1 MLADKLRKS
10 VLQSA
15 IQGKL
20 TEQLATDD
28 KVEDLLQAIKEEKEL
43 LIKEKKIKK
52 QKPLP
57 EITEDEI
64 PFAIP
69 ENWKWVRLGE
79 ITSIKGGKRI
89 PVGKKLTTVNTGYKY
104 IRVADMKNGTVI
116 DTDIH
121 YIDEEIYKKIS
132 SYTISKNDVYITCAG
147 TIGRI
152 GIVPDFFDGA
162 NLTENADKIILYF
175 INKLWLCYAL
185 NSEAIQNQIRNVTT
199 KVGQPKLAIKR
210 IENMIIPLPP
220 LAEQKRIVEKLDNVL
235 ANIDELKASE
245 EKLSILQKNFPDKLK
260 KSILQSAIQGK
271 LTEQLATDDKVEDL
285 LQAIKEE
292 KEFLIKEKKIKKQ
305 KPLPEITED
314 EIPFAIPENWK
325 WVRLD
330 DICVYLQRGKSPIYS
345 DIKKYPVVSQKCN
358 QWSGFTLEPAKYL
371 APEVLEKY
379 ADERYLKKHD
389 ILINSTGLGT
399 VGRVCLFKTDSKYPI
414 VVADSHVTVVRS
426 TRLISE
432 IYIKYFLSSPH
443 IQDNIEDMCSGS
455 TKQKELALN
464 TIKNLLVA
472 LPPLAEQK
480 RIVEKLDKLLA
491 DIEELKI

>member
-28 KVEDLLQAIKEEKEL
+28 KVEDLLQAIEEEKEL

-79 ITSIKGGKRI
+79 IGITQTGNTPSRLHSEYIGNDIPFITPKDISDKGIIYNNQGLSELGKTVARICNKDTILQVCIGGSIGKTNI
-89 PVGKKLTTVNTGYKY
+89 VN
-104 IRVADMKNGTVI
+104 REVAFNQQI
-116 DTDIH
+116 NS
-121 YIDEEIYKKIS
+121 IYPIFCIS
-132 SYTISKNDVYITCAG
+132 RYVFMVMQSA
-147 TIGRI
+147 
-152 GIVPDFFDGA
+152 
-162 NLTENADKIILYF
+162 YF
-175 INKLWLCYAL
+175 IIKMRNKAGGTATPIINRGIWDTIL
-185 NSEAIQNQIRNVTT
+185 
-199 KVGQPKLAIKR
+199 
-210 IENMIIPLPP
+210 IPLPS

-235 ANIDELKASE
+235 ANIDELKVNE

-271 LTEQLATDDKVEDL
+271 LTEQLATDDNVEDL

-292 KEFLIKEKKIKKQ
+292 KERLIKEKKIKKQ
-305 KPLPEITED
+305 KPLPEITEE
-314 EIPFAIPENWK
+314 EIPFTIPENWK
-325 WVRLD
+325 WIRLGEIVSILGD
-330 DICVYLQRGKSPIYS
+330 GLHGTPIYDESGEYYFINGNNLLEEKIIIKSTTKKVSQIEYEKYKKNLNKDTMLVSINGTIGNVAFYDNEKVMLGKSVCYFNLLKNVN
-345 DIKKYPVVSQKCN
+345 KKY
-358 QWSGFTLEPAKYL
+358 LKYIFYS
-371 APEVLEKY
+371 VY
-379 ADERYLKKHD
+379 
-389 ILINSTGLGT
+389 
-399 VGRVCLFKTDSKYPI
+399 F
-414 VVADSHVTVVRS
+414 
-426 TRLISE
+426 
-432 IYIKYFLSSPH
+432 IKYV
-443 IQDNIEDMCSGS
+443 NKMATGS
-455 TKQKELALN
+455 
-464 TIKNLLVA
+464 TIKNLSLKA
-472 LPPLAEQK
+472 MNLFIIPLPPLAEQK

>member
-28 KVEDLLQAIKEEKEL
+28 KVEDLLQAIEEEKEL

-79 ITSIKGGKRI
+79 VIELISGRDLVKDKYNNNCEGIPYITGASNFNNNNLIIDRWTNEATSIAI
-89 PVGKKLTTVNTGYKY
+89 
-104 IRVADMKNGTVI
+104 
-116 DTDIH
+116 
-121 YIDEEIYKKIS
+121 
-132 SYTISKNDVYITCAG
+132 KNDILLTCKG
-147 TIGRI
+147 TIGEIAVLKENKVHIARQI
-152 GIVPDFFDGA
+152 MSIRLLQGNIEYIKWYIISQIDKLKSMGKSIIPGISR
-162 NLTENADKIILYF
+162 EMILNY
-175 INKLWLCYAL
+175 L
-185 NSEAIQNQIRNVTT
+185 
-199 KVGQPKLAIKR
+199 
-210 IENMIIPLPP
+210 IPLPP

-235 ANIDELKASE
+235 ANIEKLKSSE
-245 EKLSILQKNFPDKLK
+245 EKLSILQKNFPDRLK

-271 LTEQLATDDKVEDL
+271 LTEQLATDDNVEDL

-292 KEFLIKEKKIKKQ
+292 KERLIKEKKIKKQ
-305 KPLPEITED
+305 KSLPEITED

-325 WVRLD
+325 WVRLGEVMIERGQKKPD
-330 DICVYLQRGKSPIYS
+330 ENFSYIDIGSIDNKKNKLGECKILSPEKAPSRARKLVNIGDIIYS
-345 DIKKYPVVSQKCN
+345 TVRP
-358 QWSGFTLEPAKYL
+358 YL
-371 APEVLEKY
+371 LNTCII
-379 ADERYLKKHD
+379 DR
-389 ILINSTGLGT
+389 IINPKPIVSTGFAVIT
-399 VGRVCLFKTDSKYPI
+399 TNNIDINKYIFKGLLSPMFNDYANDRENAKGVAYPAI
-414 VVADSHVTVVRS
+414 ND
-426 TRLISE
+426 
-432 IYIKYFLSSPH
+432 
-443 IQDNIEDMCSGS
+443 
-455 TKQKELALN
+455 TKLKMA
-464 TIKNLLVA
+464 IIP

-491 DIEELKI
+491 DIEELKIE

>member
-28 KVEDLLQAIKEEKEL
+28 KVEDLLQAIEEEKEL

-79 ITSIKGGKRI
+79 IGIWEAGTTPSRSKSEYYINGKIPWVKTGDLTDSILKSVTENITQLALEETSLKIK
-89 PVGKKLTTVNTGYKY
+89 PVGSILIAMYGATIGKVSILGIEATTNQACCACVTYKNIYNKY
-104 IRVADMKNGTVI
+104 IFYYLISQRDNL
-116 DTDIH
+116 
-121 YIDEEIYKKIS
+121 KKMGAGGAQPNIS
-132 SYTISKNDVYITCAG
+132 
-147 TIGRI
+147 R
-152 GIVPDFFDGA
+152 
-162 NLTENADKIILYF
+162 EKIIKT
-175 INKLWLCYAL
+175 I
-185 NSEAIQNQIRNVTT
+185 
-199 KVGQPKLAIKR
+199 
-210 IENMIIPLPP
+210 MPLPP

-235 ANIDELKASE
+235 ANIDELKANE

-271 LTEQLATDDKVEDL
+271 LTEQLATDDNVEDL

-292 KEFLIKEKKIKKQ
+292 KELLIKEKKIKKQ
-305 KPLPEITED
+305 KPLPEITEE
-314 EIPFAIPENWK
+314 EIPFAIPKNWR
-325 WVRLD
+325 WVRLGALSSVITD
-330 DICVYLQRGKSPIYS
+330 GTHKTPNYVNKGIPFISVQNISSGKYKDTKLKYITEDEHKKLICRCKPEKGDILFCRIGTLGHPYIVDLDFEFSIFVSLGLIKLINKDINVYLKAYMDSPSFEWQINKVKVGGGTHTFKLNLK
-345 DIKKYPVVSQKCN
+345 DIVN
-358 QWSGFTLEPAKYL
+358 F
-371 APEVLEKY
+371 
-379 ADERYLKKHD
+379 
-389 ILINSTGLGT
+389 LI
-399 VGRVCLFKTDSKYPI
+399 P
-414 VVADSHVTVVRS
+414 
-426 TRLISE
+426 
-432 IYIKYFLSSPH
+432 
-443 IQDNIEDMCSGS
+443 
-455 TKQKELALN
+455 
-464 TIKNLLVA
+464 

>member
-28 KVEDLLQAIKEEKEL
+28 KVEDLLQVIKEEKEL

-79 ITSIKGGKRI
+79 IGIWEAGTTPSRSKSEYYINGKIPWVKTGDLTDSILKSVTENITQLALEETSLKIK
-89 PVGKKLTTVNTGYKY
+89 PVGSVLIAMYGATIGKVSILGIEATTNQACCACVTYKNIYNKY
-104 IRVADMKNGTVI
+104 IFYYLISQRDNL
-116 DTDIH
+116 
-121 YIDEEIYKKIS
+121 KKMGAGGAQPNIS
-132 SYTISKNDVYITCAG
+132 
-147 TIGRI
+147 R
-152 GIVPDFFDGA
+152 
-162 NLTENADKIILYF
+162 EKIIKT
-175 INKLWLCYAL
+175 I
-185 NSEAIQNQIRNVTT
+185 
-199 KVGQPKLAIKR
+199 
-210 IENMIIPLPP
+210 MPLPP

-235 ANIDELKASE
+235 ANIDELKVNE

-271 LTEQLATDDKVEDL
+271 LTEQLATDDNVEDL

-292 KEFLIKEKKIKKQ
+292 KERLIKEKKIKKQ

-491 DIEELKI
+491 DIEELKIE

>member
-57 EITEDEI
+57 KITEDEI

-79 ITSIKGGKRI
+79 VIELISGRDLVKDKYNNNCEGIPYITGASNFNNNNLIIDRWTNEATSIAI
-89 PVGKKLTTVNTGYKY
+89 
-104 IRVADMKNGTVI
+104 
-116 DTDIH
+116 
-121 YIDEEIYKKIS
+121 
-132 SYTISKNDVYITCAG
+132 KNDILLTCKG
-147 TIGRI
+147 TIGEIAVLKENKVHIARQI
-152 GIVPDFFDGA
+152 MSIRLLQGNIEYIKWYIISQIDKLKSMGKSIIPGISR
-162 NLTENADKIILYF
+162 EMILNY
-175 INKLWLCYAL
+175 L
-185 NSEAIQNQIRNVTT
+185 
-199 KVGQPKLAIKR
+199 
-210 IENMIIPLPP
+210 IPLPP

-235 ANIDELKASE
+235 ANIDELKANE

-271 LTEQLATDDKVEDL
+271 LTEQLATDDNVEDL

-292 KEFLIKEKKIKKQ
+292 KERLIKEKKIKKQ

-325 WVRLD
+325 WVRLGEVMIERGQKKPD
-330 DICVYLQRGKSPIYS
+330 ENFSYIDIGSIDNKKNKLGECKILSPEKAPSRARKLVNIGDIIYS
-345 DIKKYPVVSQKCN
+345 TVRP
-358 QWSGFTLEPAKYL
+358 YL
-371 APEVLEKY
+371 LNTCII
-379 ADERYLKKHD
+379 DR
-389 ILINSTGLGT
+389 IINPKPIVSTGFAVIT
-399 VGRVCLFKTDSKYPI
+399 TNNIDINKYIFKVLLSPMFNDYANDRENAKGVAYPAI
-414 VVADSHVTVVRS
+414 ND
-426 TRLISE
+426 
-432 IYIKYFLSSPH
+432 
-443 IQDNIEDMCSGS
+443 
-455 TKQKELALN
+455 TKLKMA
-464 TIKNLLVA
+464 IIP

-491 DIEELKI
+491 DIEELKIE

>member
-79 ITSIKGGKRI
+79 IVSILGDGLHGTPIYDESGEYYFINGNNLLEEKIIIKSTT
-89 PVGKKLTTVNTGYKY
+89 KKVSQIEYEK
-104 IRVADMKNGTVI
+104 
-116 DTDIH
+116 
-121 YIDEEIYKKIS
+121 YKKDLN
-132 SYTISKNDVYITCAG
+132 KNTMLVSING
-147 TIGRI
+147 TIGNVAFYDNEKI
-152 GIVPDFFDGA
+152 MLGKSVCYF
-162 NLTENADKIILYF
+162 NLLKNVNKKYLKYIFYSIYF
-175 INKLWLCYAL
+175 IKYVNKMATG
-185 NSEAIQNQIRNVTT
+185 ST
-199 KVGQPKLAIKR
+199 IK
-210 IENMIIPLPP
+210 NLSLKAMNLFIIPLPP
-220 LAEQKRIVEKLDNVL
+220 LEEQKRIVEKLDNVL
-235 ANIDELKASE
+235 ANIEKLKSSE

-271 LTEQLATDDKVEDL
+271 LTEQLATDDNVEDL

-292 KEFLIKEKKIKKQ
+292 KELLIKEKKIKKQ
-305 KPLPEITED
+305 KPLPEITEE

-325 WVRLD
+325 WVRLGELGD
-330 DICVYLQRGKSPIYS
+330 YKKGPFGSALTKSMFI
-345 DIKKYPVVSQKCN
+345 
-358 QWSGFTLEPAKYL
+358 
-371 APEVLEKY
+371 
-379 ADERYLKKHD
+379 
-389 ILINSTGLGT
+389 
-399 VGRVCLFKTDSKYPI
+399 
-414 VVADSHVTVVRS
+414 ADSHEAVKVYEQKNAIKKDWKLGNYFIDKKYYEEKMKGFTVLNGD
-426 TRLISE
+426 LIVSCAGTIGEQYFIPSE
-432 IYIKYFLSSPH
+432 ARIGIINQALMRIRIYKPINKRFYSILFNYVIKLSS
-443 IQDNIEDMCSGS
+443 IRLKGS
-455 TKQKELALN
+455 A
-464 TIKNLLVA
+464 IKNILPFEVLKNIVVP

-491 DIEELKI
+491 DIEELKIE

>member
-69 ENWKWVRLGE
+69 ENWKWVRLGDISYKIVDGDHNPPTGE
-79 ITSIKGGKRI
+79 KGKTPYIMASSTNIGNERLINLEKVRYLSEENFIKCNKRTLVKKDDILFSSVGSIGSVI
-89 PVGKKLTTVNTGYKY
+89 VYNEDYKLTFQRSVTVIGTRINSYYLRIVLLSPYCQFIFKTQSSGTAQKGFY
-104 IRVADMKNGTVI
+104 IRQVN
-116 DTDIH
+116 
-121 YIDEEIYKKIS
+121 
-132 SYTISKNDVYITCAG
+132 
-147 TIGRI
+147 
-152 GIVPDFFDGA
+152 
-162 NLTENADKIILYF
+162 NLL
-175 INKLWLCYAL
+175 
-185 NSEAIQNQIRNVTT
+185 
-199 KVGQPKLAIKR
+199 
-210 IENMIIPLPP
+210 IPLPP

-235 ANIDELKASE
+235 ANIGELKANE

-271 LTEQLATDDKVEDL
+271 LTEQLATDDNVEDL

-292 KEFLIKEKKIKKQ
+292 KERLIKEKKIKKQ
-305 KPLPEITED
+305 KPLLEITEE
-314 EIPFAIPENWK
+314 EIPFEIPKNWK
-325 WVRLD
+325 WVRLGKVIELISGRD
-330 DICVYLQRGKSPIYS
+330 LTKDKYNNNYEGIPYITGASNFNNNNLIIDRWTDKATSIAVKNDILLTCKGTIGEIIVLKEDKVHIARQIMAIRLLYGNFDYIKWYIISQIDKLKSMGKSIIPGIS
-345 DIKKYPVVSQKCN
+345 REMILN
-358 QWSGFTLEPAKYL
+358 YL
-371 APEVLEKY
+371 IP
-379 ADERYLKKHD
+379 
-389 ILINSTGLGT
+389 
-399 VGRVCLFKTDSKYPI
+399 
-414 VVADSHVTVVRS
+414 
-426 TRLISE
+426 
-432 IYIKYFLSSPH
+432 
-443 IQDNIEDMCSGS
+443 
-455 TKQKELALN
+455 
-464 TIKNLLVA
+464 

-491 DIEELKI
+491 DIEELKIE

>member
-57 EITEDEI
+57 KITEDEI

-79 ITSIKGGKRI
+79 VIELISGRDLVKDKYNNNCEGIPYITGASNFNNNNLIIDRWTNEATSIAI
-89 PVGKKLTTVNTGYKY
+89 
-104 IRVADMKNGTVI
+104 
-116 DTDIH
+116 
-121 YIDEEIYKKIS
+121 
-132 SYTISKNDVYITCAG
+132 KNDILLTCKG
-147 TIGRI
+147 TIGEIAVLKENKVHIARQI
-152 GIVPDFFDGA
+152 MSIRLLQGNIEYIKWYIISQIDKLKSMGKSIIPGISR
-162 NLTENADKIILYF
+162 EMILNY
-175 INKLWLCYAL
+175 L
-185 NSEAIQNQIRNVTT
+185 
-199 KVGQPKLAIKR
+199 
-210 IENMIIPLPP
+210 IPLPP

-235 ANIDELKASE
+235 ANIDELKANE

-271 LTEQLATDDKVEDL
+271 LTEQLATDDNVEDL

-292 KEFLIKEKKIKKQ
+292 KERLIKEKKIKKQ
-305 KPLPEITED
+305 KPLPEITEE

-325 WVRLD
+325 WVRLGELGD
-330 DICVYLQRGKSPIYS
+330 YKKGPFGSALTKSMFI
-345 DIKKYPVVSQKCN
+345 
-358 QWSGFTLEPAKYL
+358 
-371 APEVLEKY
+371 
-379 ADERYLKKHD
+379 
-389 ILINSTGLGT
+389 
-399 VGRVCLFKTDSKYPI
+399 
-414 VVADSHVTVVRS
+414 ADSHEAVKVYEQKNAIKKDWKLGNYFIDKKYYEEKMKGFTVLNGD
-426 TRLISE
+426 LIVSCAGTIGEQYFIPSE
-432 IYIKYFLSSPH
+432 ARIGIINQALMRIRIYKPINKRFYSILFNYGIKLSS
-443 IQDNIEDMCSGS
+443 IRLKGS
-455 TKQKELALN
+455 A
-464 TIKNLLVA
+464 IKNILPFEVLKNIVVP

-491 DIEELKI
+491 DIEELKIE

>member
-28 KVEDLLQAIKEEKEL
+28 KVEDLLQAIEEEKEL

-79 ITSIKGGKRI
+79 VIELISGRDLVKDKYNNNCEGIPYITGASNFNNNNLIIDRWTNEATSIAI
-89 PVGKKLTTVNTGYKY
+89 
-104 IRVADMKNGTVI
+104 
-116 DTDIH
+116 
-121 YIDEEIYKKIS
+121 
-132 SYTISKNDVYITCAG
+132 KNDILLTCKG
-147 TIGRI
+147 TIGEIAVLKENKVHIARQI
-152 GIVPDFFDGA
+152 MSIRLLQGNIEYIKWYIISQIDKLKSMGKSIIPGISR
-162 NLTENADKIILYF
+162 EMILNY
-175 INKLWLCYAL
+175 L
-185 NSEAIQNQIRNVTT
+185 
-199 KVGQPKLAIKR
+199 
-210 IENMIIPLPP
+210 IPLPP

-235 ANIDELKASE
+235 ANIEKLKSSE
-245 EKLSILQKNFPDKLK
+245 EKLSILQKNFPDRLK

-271 LTEQLATDDKVEDL
+271 LTEQLATDDNVEDL

-292 KEFLIKEKKIKKQ
+292 KERLIKEKKIKKQ
-305 KPLPEITED
+305 KPLPEITEE

-325 WVRLD
+325 WVRLGEVMIERGQKKPD
-330 DICVYLQRGKSPIYS
+330 ENFSYIDIGSIDNKKNKLGECKILSPEKAPSRARKLVNIGDIIYS
-345 DIKKYPVVSQKCN
+345 TVRP
-358 QWSGFTLEPAKYL
+358 YL
-371 APEVLEKY
+371 LNTCII
-379 ADERYLKKHD
+379 DR
-389 ILINSTGLGT
+389 IINPKPIVSTGFAVIT
-399 VGRVCLFKTDSKYPI
+399 TNNIDINKYIFKVLLSPMFNDYANDRENAKGVAYPAI
-414 VVADSHVTVVRS
+414 ND
-426 TRLISE
+426 
-432 IYIKYFLSSPH
+432 
-443 IQDNIEDMCSGS
+443 
-455 TKQKELALN
+455 TKLKMA
-464 TIKNLLVA
+464 IIP

-491 DIEELKI
+491 NIEELKI

>member
-57 EITEDEI
+57 EITEEEI
-64 PFAIP
+64 PFEIP

-79 ITSIKGGKRI
+79 IVLINPRNKIDDDIEVSFI
-89 PVGKKLTTVNTGYKY
+89 PMNLIEAGYKNKY
-104 IRVADMKNGTVI
+104 CYEKRLWKNVKSSFTHI
-116 DTDIH
+116 
-121 YIDEEIYKKIS
+121 KKGDLGIA
-132 SYTISKNDVYITCAG
+132 KITPCFQNRKSAIFDDLINEYGAG
-147 TIGRI
+147 T
-152 GIVPDFFDGA
+152 
-162 NLTENADKIILYF
+162 TEINIIRKIIKNFSMKYLLWFIKTEYF
-175 INKLWLCYAL
+175 INGGVKSFTGTA
-185 NSEAIQNQIRNVTT
+185 
-199 KVGQPKLAIKR
+199 GQQR
-210 IENMIIPLPP
+210 INKDYLKMVLIPLPP

-235 ANIDELKASE
+235 ANIDELKANE

-271 LTEQLATDDKVEDL
+271 LTEQLATDDNVEDL

-292 KEFLIKEKKIKKQ
+292 KERLIKEKKIKKQ

-325 WVRLD
+325 WIRLGEIVSILGD
-330 DICVYLQRGKSPIYS
+330 GLHGTPIYDESGEYYFINGNNLLEEKIIIKSTTKKVSQIEYEKYKKNLNKDTMLVSINGTIGNVAFYDNEKVMLGKSVCYFNLLKNVN
-345 DIKKYPVVSQKCN
+345 KKY
-358 QWSGFTLEPAKYL
+358 LKYIFYS
-371 APEVLEKY
+371 VY
-379 ADERYLKKHD
+379 
-389 ILINSTGLGT
+389 
-399 VGRVCLFKTDSKYPI
+399 F
-414 VVADSHVTVVRS
+414 
-426 TRLISE
+426 
-432 IYIKYFLSSPH
+432 IKYV
-443 IQDNIEDMCSGS
+443 NKMATGS
-455 TKQKELALN
+455 
-464 TIKNLLVA
+464 TIKNLSLKA
-472 LPPLAEQK
+472 MNLFIIPLPPLAEQK

-491 DIEELKI
+491 DIEELKIE

>member
-79 ITSIKGGKRI
+79 VMIERGQKKPDENFSYIDIGSIDNKKNKLGECKILSPEKAPSRARKLVNIGDIIYSTVRPYLLNTCIIDRIINPKPIVSTGFAVITTNNIDI
-89 PVGKKLTTVNTGYKY
+89 NKY
-104 IRVADMKNGTVI
+104 IFKVLLSPMF
-116 DTDIH
+116 
-121 YIDEEIYKKIS
+121 
-132 SYTISKNDVYITCAG
+132 NDY
-147 TIGRI
+147 
-152 GIVPDFFDGA
+152 A
-162 NLTENADKIILYF
+162 NDRENAKGVAYPA
-175 INKLWLCYAL
+175 INDTKLKMA
-185 NSEAIQNQIRNVTT
+185 
-199 KVGQPKLAIKR
+199 
-210 IENMIIPLPP
+210 IIPLPP

-235 ANIDELKASE
+235 ANIDELKANE

-292 KEFLIKEKKIKKQ
+292 KERLIKEKKIKKQ
-305 KPLPEITED
+305 KPVPEITEE

-325 WVRLD
+325 WVRLGELGD
-330 DICVYLQRGKSPIYS
+330 YKKGPFGSALTKSMFI
-345 DIKKYPVVSQKCN
+345 
-358 QWSGFTLEPAKYL
+358 
-371 APEVLEKY
+371 
-379 ADERYLKKHD
+379 
-389 ILINSTGLGT
+389 
-399 VGRVCLFKTDSKYPI
+399 
-414 VVADSHVTVVRS
+414 ADSHEAVKVYEQKNAIKKDWKLGNYFIDKKYYEEKMKGFTVLNGD
-426 TRLISE
+426 LIVSCAGTIGEQYFIPSE
-432 IYIKYFLSSPH
+432 ARIGIINQALMRIRIYKPINKKFYSILFNYVIKLSS
-443 IQDNIEDMCSGS
+443 IRLKGS
-455 TKQKELALN
+455 A
-464 TIKNLLVA
+464 IKNILPFEVLKNIVVP

>member
-57 EITEDEI
+57 KITEDEI

-69 ENWKWVRLGE
+69 ENWKWVRLGDISYKIVDGDHNPPTGE
-79 ITSIKGGKRI
+79 KEKTPYIMASSTNIGNERLINLEKVRYLSEENFIKCNKRTLVKKDDILFSSVGSIGSVI
-89 PVGKKLTTVNTGYKY
+89 VYNEDYKLTFQRSVTVIGTRINSYYLRIVLLSPYCQFIFKTQSSGTAQKGFY
-104 IRVADMKNGTVI
+104 IRQVN
-116 DTDIH
+116 
-121 YIDEEIYKKIS
+121 
-132 SYTISKNDVYITCAG
+132 
-147 TIGRI
+147 
-152 GIVPDFFDGA
+152 
-162 NLTENADKIILYF
+162 NLL
-175 INKLWLCYAL
+175 
-185 NSEAIQNQIRNVTT
+185 
-199 KVGQPKLAIKR
+199 
-210 IENMIIPLPP
+210 IPLPP

-271 LTEQLATDDKVEDL
+271 LTEQLATDDNVEDL

-292 KEFLIKEKKIKKQ
+292 KELLIKEKKIKKQ
-305 KPLPEITED
+305 KPLPKITED

-325 WVRLD
+325 WVRLGEVIELISGRD
-330 DICVYLQRGKSPIYS
+330 LVKDKYNNNCEGIPYITGASNFNNNNLIIDRWTNEATSIAIKNDILLTCKGTIGEIAVLKENKVHIARQIMSIRLLQGNIEYIKWYIISQIDKLKSMGKSIIPGIS
-345 DIKKYPVVSQKCN
+345 REMILN
-358 QWSGFTLEPAKYL
+358 YL
-371 APEVLEKY
+371 IP
-379 ADERYLKKHD
+379 
-389 ILINSTGLGT
+389 
-399 VGRVCLFKTDSKYPI
+399 
-414 VVADSHVTVVRS
+414 
-426 TRLISE
+426 
-432 IYIKYFLSSPH
+432 
-443 IQDNIEDMCSGS
+443 
-455 TKQKELALN
+455 
-464 TIKNLLVA
+464 

>member
-79 ITSIKGGKRI
+79 IGIWEAGTTPSRSKSEYYINGKIPWVKTGDLTDSILKSVTENITQLALEETSLKIKPVGSVLIAMYGATIGKVSILGIEATTNQACCACVTYKNIYNKYIFYYLISQRDNFKKMGAGGAQPNISREKIIKTIMPLPPLAEQKRIVEKLDNVLANIDELKANEEKLSILQKNFPDKLKKSILQSAIQGKLTEQLATDDNVEDLLQAIKEEKELLIKEKKIKKQKPLLEITEEEIPFEIPKNWKWVRLGEITSIKGGKRI

-132 SYTISKNDVYITCAG
+132 AYTISKNDVYITCAG

-220 LAEQKRIVEKLDNVL
+220 LAEQKRIVEKLD
-235 ANIDELKASE
+235 
-245 EKLSILQKNFPDKLK
+245 
-260 KSILQSAIQGK
+260 
-271 LTEQLATDDKVEDL
+271 
-285 LQAIKEE
+285 
-292 KEFLIKEKKIKKQ
+292 
-305 KPLPEITED
+305 
-314 EIPFAIPENWK
+314 
-325 WVRLD
+325 
-330 DICVYLQRGKSPIYS
+330 
-345 DIKKYPVVSQKCN
+345 
-358 QWSGFTLEPAKYL
+358 
-371 APEVLEKY
+371 
-379 ADERYLKKHD
+379 
-389 ILINSTGLGT
+389 
-399 VGRVCLFKTDSKYPI
+399 
-414 VVADSHVTVVRS
+414 
-426 TRLISE
+426 
-432 IYIKYFLSSPH
+432 
-443 IQDNIEDMCSGS
+443 
-455 TKQKELALN
+455 
-464 TIKNLLVA
+464 
-472 LPPLAEQK
+472 
-480 RIVEKLDKLLA
+480 KLLA

>member
-28 KVEDLLQAIKEEKEL
+28 KVEDLLQVIEEEKEL

-79 ITSIKGGKRI
+79 IGIWEAGTTPSRSKSEYYINGKIPWVKTGDLTDSILKSVTENITQLALEETSLKIK
-89 PVGKKLTTVNTGYKY
+89 PVGSVLIAMYGATIGKVSILGIEATTNQACCACVTYKNIYNKY
-104 IRVADMKNGTVI
+104 IFYYLISQRDNL
-116 DTDIH
+116 
-121 YIDEEIYKKIS
+121 KKMGAGGAQPNIS
-132 SYTISKNDVYITCAG
+132 
-147 TIGRI
+147 R
-152 GIVPDFFDGA
+152 
-162 NLTENADKIILYF
+162 EKIIKT
-175 INKLWLCYAL
+175 I
-185 NSEAIQNQIRNVTT
+185 
-199 KVGQPKLAIKR
+199 
-210 IENMIIPLPP
+210 MPLPP

-235 ANIDELKASE
+235 ANIDELKDNE

-271 LTEQLATDDKVEDL
+271 LTEQLATDDNVEDL

-292 KEFLIKEKKIKKQ
+292 KERLIKEKKIKKQ
-305 KPLPEITED
+305 KPLPEITEE
-314 EIPFAIPENWK
+314 EIPFEIPENWK
-325 WVRLD
+325 WIRLGEIGITQTGNTPSRLHSEYIGN
-330 DICVYLQRGKSPIYS
+330 DIPFITPKDISDKGIIYNNQGLSELGKTVARICNKDTILQVCIGGSIGKTNIVNREVAFNQQINSIYPIFCISRYVFMVMQSAYFIIKMRNKAGGTATPIINRGIW
-345 DIKKYPVVSQKCN
+345 D
-358 QWSGFTLEPAKYL
+358 T
-371 APEVLEKY
+371 
-379 ADERYLKKHD
+379 
-389 ILINSTGLGT
+389 ILI
-399 VGRVCLFKTDSKYPI
+399 P
-414 VVADSHVTVVRS
+414 
-426 TRLISE
+426 
-432 IYIKYFLSSPH
+432 
-443 IQDNIEDMCSGS
+443 
-455 TKQKELALN
+455 
-464 TIKNLLVA
+464 
-472 LPPLAEQK
+472 LPSLAEQK

>member
-79 ITSIKGGKRI
+79 VMIERGQKKPDENFSYIDIGSIDNKKNKLGECKILSPEKAPSRARKLVNIGDIIYSTVRPYLLNTCIIDRIINPKPIVSTGFAVITTNNIDINKYIFKVLLSPMFNDYANDRENAKGVAYPAINDTKLKMAIIPLPPLAEQKRIVEKLDNVLANIDELKANEEKLSILQKNFPDRLKKSILQSAIQGKLTEQLATDDNVEDLLQAIKEEKERLIKEKKIKKQKPLPEITEEEIPFAIPESWKWVRLGEITSIKGGKRI

-132 SYTISKNDVYITCAG
+132 AYTISKNDVYITCAG

-220 LAEQKRIVEKLDNVL
+220 LAEQKRIVEKLD
-235 ANIDELKASE
+235 
-245 EKLSILQKNFPDKLK
+245 
-260 KSILQSAIQGK
+260 
-271 LTEQLATDDKVEDL
+271 
-285 LQAIKEE
+285 
-292 KEFLIKEKKIKKQ
+292 
-305 KPLPEITED
+305 
-314 EIPFAIPENWK
+314 
-325 WVRLD
+325 
-330 DICVYLQRGKSPIYS
+330 
-345 DIKKYPVVSQKCN
+345 
-358 QWSGFTLEPAKYL
+358 
-371 APEVLEKY
+371 
-379 ADERYLKKHD
+379 
-389 ILINSTGLGT
+389 
-399 VGRVCLFKTDSKYPI
+399 
-414 VVADSHVTVVRS
+414 
-426 TRLISE
+426 
-432 IYIKYFLSSPH
+432 
-443 IQDNIEDMCSGS
+443 
-455 TKQKELALN
+455 
-464 TIKNLLVA
+464 
-472 LPPLAEQK
+472 
-480 RIVEKLDKLLA
+480 KLLA
-491 DIEELKI
+491 DIEELKIE

>member
-64 PFAIP
+64 PFEIP

-79 ITSIKGGKRI
+79 VMIERGQKKPDENFSYIDIGSIDNKKNKLGECKILSPEKAPSRARKLVNIGDIIYSTVRPYLLNTCIIDRIINPKPIVSTGFAVITTNNIDI
-89 PVGKKLTTVNTGYKY
+89 NKY
-104 IRVADMKNGTVI
+104 IFKVLLSPMF
-116 DTDIH
+116 
-121 YIDEEIYKKIS
+121 
-132 SYTISKNDVYITCAG
+132 NDY
-147 TIGRI
+147 
-152 GIVPDFFDGA
+152 A
-162 NLTENADKIILYF
+162 NDRENAKGVAYPA
-175 INKLWLCYAL
+175 INDTKLKMA
-185 NSEAIQNQIRNVTT
+185 
-199 KVGQPKLAIKR
+199 
-210 IENMIIPLPP
+210 IIPLPP

-235 ANIDELKASE
+235 ANIDELKANE

-271 LTEQLATDDKVEDL
+271 LTEQLATDDNVEDL

-292 KEFLIKEKKIKKQ
+292 KERLIKEKKIKKQ
-305 KPLPEITED
+305 KPLPEITEE

-325 WVRLD
+325 WVRLGEIGITQTGNTPSRLHSEYIGN
-330 DICVYLQRGKSPIYS
+330 DIPFITPKDISDKGIIYNNQGLSELGKTVARICNKDTILQVCIGGSIGKTNIVNREVAFNQQINSIYPIFCISRYVFMVMQSAYFIIKMRNKAGGTATPIINRGIW
-345 DIKKYPVVSQKCN
+345 D
-358 QWSGFTLEPAKYL
+358 T
-371 APEVLEKY
+371 
-379 ADERYLKKHD
+379 
-389 ILINSTGLGT
+389 ILI
-399 VGRVCLFKTDSKYPI
+399 P
-414 VVADSHVTVVRS
+414 
-426 TRLISE
+426 
-432 IYIKYFLSSPH
+432 
-443 IQDNIEDMCSGS
+443 
-455 TKQKELALN
+455 
-464 TIKNLLVA
+464 
-472 LPPLAEQK
+472 LPSLAEQK

-491 DIEELKI
+491 DIEELKIE

>member
-28 KVEDLLQAIKEEKEL
+28 NVEDLLQAIKEEKER

-69 ENWKWVRLGE
+69 ENWRWVRLGEVMIERGQKKPDENFSYIDIGSIDNKKNKLGECKILSPEKAPSRARKLVNIGDIIYSTVRPYLLNTCIIDRIINPKPIVSTGFAVITTNNIDINKYIFKVLLSPMFNDYANDRENAKGVAYPAINDTKLKMAIIPLPPLAEQKRIVEKLDNVLANIDELKANEEKLSILQKNFPDKLKKSILQSAIQGNLTEQLATDDNVEDLLQAIKEEKERLIKEKKIKKQKPLPEITEEEIPFAIPESWKWVRLGE

-121 YIDEEIYKKIS
+121 YINEEIYKKIS
-132 SYTISKNDVYITCAG
+132 AYTISKNDVYITCAG

-220 LAEQKRIVEKLDNVL
+220 LAEQKRIVEKLD
-235 ANIDELKASE
+235 
-245 EKLSILQKNFPDKLK
+245 
-260 KSILQSAIQGK
+260 
-271 LTEQLATDDKVEDL
+271 
-285 LQAIKEE
+285 
-292 KEFLIKEKKIKKQ
+292 
-305 KPLPEITED
+305 
-314 EIPFAIPENWK
+314 
-325 WVRLD
+325 
-330 DICVYLQRGKSPIYS
+330 
-345 DIKKYPVVSQKCN
+345 
-358 QWSGFTLEPAKYL
+358 
-371 APEVLEKY
+371 
-379 ADERYLKKHD
+379 
-389 ILINSTGLGT
+389 
-399 VGRVCLFKTDSKYPI
+399 
-414 VVADSHVTVVRS
+414 
-426 TRLISE
+426 
-432 IYIKYFLSSPH
+432 
-443 IQDNIEDMCSGS
+443 
-455 TKQKELALN
+455 
-464 TIKNLLVA
+464 
-472 LPPLAEQK
+472 
-480 RIVEKLDKLLA
+480 KLLA
-491 DIEELKI
+491 DIEELKIE

>member
-79 ITSIKGGKRI
+79 VMIERGQKKPDENFSYIDIGSIDNKKNKLGECKILSPEKAPSRARKLVNIGDIIYSTVRPYLLNTCIIDRIINPKPIVSTGFAVITTNNIDINKYIFKVLLSPMFNDYANDRENAKGVAYPAINDTKLKMAIIPLPPLAEQKRIVEKLDNVLANIDELKANEEKLSILQKNFPDKLKKSILQSAIQGKLTEQLATDDKVEDLLQAIKEEKERLIKEKKIKKQKPVPEITEEEIPFAIPESWKWVRLGEITSIKGGKRI

-132 SYTISKNDVYITCAG
+132 AYTISKNDVYITCAG

-220 LAEQKRIVEKLDNVL
+220 LAEQKRIVEKLD
-235 ANIDELKASE
+235 
-245 EKLSILQKNFPDKLK
+245 
-260 KSILQSAIQGK
+260 
-271 LTEQLATDDKVEDL
+271 
-285 LQAIKEE
+285 
-292 KEFLIKEKKIKKQ
+292 
-305 KPLPEITED
+305 
-314 EIPFAIPENWK
+314 
-325 WVRLD
+325 
-330 DICVYLQRGKSPIYS
+330 
-345 DIKKYPVVSQKCN
+345 
-358 QWSGFTLEPAKYL
+358 
-371 APEVLEKY
+371 
-379 ADERYLKKHD
+379 
-389 ILINSTGLGT
+389 
-399 VGRVCLFKTDSKYPI
+399 
-414 VVADSHVTVVRS
+414 
-426 TRLISE
+426 
-432 IYIKYFLSSPH
+432 
-443 IQDNIEDMCSGS
+443 
-455 TKQKELALN
+455 
-464 TIKNLLVA
+464 
-472 LPPLAEQK
+472 
-480 RIVEKLDKLLA
+480 KLLA
-491 DIEELKI
+491 DIEELKIE

>member
-64 PFAIP
+64 PFTIP

-79 ITSIKGGKRI
+79 VMIERGQKKPNEKFSYIDIGSIDNKKNKLGECKILSPEKAPSRARKLVNIGDIIYSTVRPYLLNTCIIDRIIHPKPIVSTGFAVITTNNIDI
-89 PVGKKLTTVNTGYKY
+89 NKY
-104 IRVADMKNGTVI
+104 IFKVLLSPMF
-116 DTDIH
+116 
-121 YIDEEIYKKIS
+121 
-132 SYTISKNDVYITCAG
+132 NDY
-147 TIGRI
+147 
-152 GIVPDFFDGA
+152 A
-162 NLTENADKIILYF
+162 NDRENAKGVAYPA
-175 INKLWLCYAL
+175 INDTKLKMA
-185 NSEAIQNQIRNVTT
+185 
-199 KVGQPKLAIKR
+199 
-210 IENMIIPLPP
+210 IIPLPP

-235 ANIDELKASE
+235 ANIDELKANE

-271 LTEQLATDDKVEDL
+271 LTEQLATDDNVEDL

-292 KEFLIKEKKIKKQ
+292 KERLIKEKKIKKQ
-305 KPLPEITED
+305 KPLPEITEE
-314 EIPFAIPENWK
+314 EIPFEIPENWK
-325 WVRLD
+325 WIRLGE
-330 DICVYLQRGKSPIYS
+330 IFFISRGGSPRPIKSFLTDSEDGINWIKIS
-345 DIKKYPVVSQKCN
+345 DTNK
-358 QWSGFTLEPAKYL
+358 
-371 APEVLEKY
+371 
-379 ADERYLKKHD
+379 
-389 ILINSTGLGT
+389 
-399 VGRVCLFKTDSKYPI
+399 DSKYIISCKEKIIKDGLKKSRFVKNGDLLLTNSMSFGKAYILKIDGCIHDGWLCLSPI
-414 VVADSHVTVVRS
+414 KDIDKEYIYYVLMSNFLKHQFITKASGAVVRN
-426 TRLISE
+426 L
-432 IYIKYFLSSPH
+432 
-443 IQDNIEDMCSGS
+443 NIDKVNS
-455 TKQKELALN
+455 A
-464 TIKNLLVA
+464 VVP

>member
-28 KVEDLLQAIKEEKEL
+28 KVEDLLQAIEEEKEL
-43 LIKEKKIKK
+43 
-52 QKPLP
+52 
-57 EITEDEI
+57 
-64 PFAIP
+64 
-69 ENWKWVRLGE
+69 
-79 ITSIKGGKRI
+79 
-89 PVGKKLTTVNTGYKY
+89 
-104 IRVADMKNGTVI
+104 
-116 DTDIH
+116 
-121 YIDEEIYKKIS
+121 
-132 SYTISKNDVYITCAG
+132 
-147 TIGRI
+147 
-152 GIVPDFFDGA
+152 
-162 NLTENADKIILYF
+162 
-175 INKLWLCYAL
+175 
-185 NSEAIQNQIRNVTT
+185 
-199 KVGQPKLAIKR
+199 
-210 IENMIIPLPP
+210 
-220 LAEQKRIVEKLDNVL
+220 
-235 ANIDELKASE
+235 
-245 EKLSILQKNFPDKLK
+245 
-260 KSILQSAIQGK
+260 
-271 LTEQLATDDKVEDL
+271 
-285 LQAIKEE
+285 
-292 KEFLIKEKKIKKQ
+292 LIKEKKIKKQ

-379 ADERYLKKHD
+379 SDERYLKKHD

-464 TIKNLLVA
+464 TIKNLLIPLPPLAEQKRIVEKLDNVLANIEKLKSSEEKLSILQKNFPDKLKKSILQSAIQGKLTEQLATDDNVEDLLQAIKEEKERLIKEKKIKKQKSLPEITEDEIPFAIPENWKWVRLGEVMIERGQKKPDENFSYIDIGSIDNKKNKLGECKILSPEKAPSRARKLVNIGDIIYSTVRPYLLNTCIIDRIINPKPIVSTGFAVITTNNIDINKYIFKVLLSPMFNDYANDRENAKGVA
-472 LPPLAEQK
+472 YPAINDTKLKMAIIPLPPLAEQK

-491 DIEELKI
+491 DIEELKIE

>member
-79 ITSIKGGKRI
+79 VMIERGQKKPDENFSYIDIGSIDNKKNKLGECKILSPEKAPSRARKLVNIGDIIYSTVRPYLLNTCIIDRIINPKPIVSTGFAVITTNNIDINKYIFKVLLSPMFNDYANDRENAKGVAYPAINDTKLKMAIIPLPPLAEQKRIVEKLDNVLANIDELKANEEKLSILQKNFPDRLKKSILQSAIQGKLTEQLATDDNVEDLLQAIKEEKERLIKEKKIKKQKPLPEITEEEIPFAIPESWKWVRLGEITSIKGGKRI

-132 SYTISKNDVYITCAG
+132 AYTISKNDVYITCAG

-220 LAEQKRIVEKLDNVL
+220 LAEQKRIVEKLD
-235 ANIDELKASE
+235 
-245 EKLSILQKNFPDKLK
+245 
-260 KSILQSAIQGK
+260 
-271 LTEQLATDDKVEDL
+271 
-285 LQAIKEE
+285 
-292 KEFLIKEKKIKKQ
+292 
-305 KPLPEITED
+305 
-314 EIPFAIPENWK
+314 
-325 WVRLD
+325 
-330 DICVYLQRGKSPIYS
+330 
-345 DIKKYPVVSQKCN
+345 
-358 QWSGFTLEPAKYL
+358 
-371 APEVLEKY
+371 
-379 ADERYLKKHD
+379 
-389 ILINSTGLGT
+389 
-399 VGRVCLFKTDSKYPI
+399 
-414 VVADSHVTVVRS
+414 
-426 TRLISE
+426 
-432 IYIKYFLSSPH
+432 
-443 IQDNIEDMCSGS
+443 
-455 TKQKELALN
+455 
-464 TIKNLLVA
+464 
-472 LPPLAEQK
+472 
-480 RIVEKLDKLLA
+480 KLLA

>member
-69 ENWKWVRLGE
+69 ENWKWVRISDISNSVQYGVNTSAKSHGKIRLVRISDIQNNE
-79 ITSIKGGKRI
+79 IIWENVPYCDEDESILDLYGLKNDDILFARTGGT
-89 PVGKKLTTVNTGYKY
+89 VGKSVIAKNVLPNTVFAGYL
-104 IRVADMKNGTVI
+104 IRLNYNRLI
-116 DTDIH
+116 N
-121 YIDEEIYKKIS
+121 S
-132 SYTISKNDVYITCAG
+132 SYLKYFMESNLYWKQITKGTTITAQPNC
-147 TIGRI
+147 
-152 GIVPDFFDGA
+152 
-162 NLTENADKIILYF
+162 N
-175 INKLWLCYAL
+175 
-185 NSEAIQNQIRNVTT
+185 
-199 KVGQPKLAIKR
+199 GQTLFK
-210 IENMIIPLPP
+210 MIIPLPP

-235 ANIDELKASE
+235 ANIDELKANE

-271 LTEQLATDDKVEDL
+271 LTEQLATDDNVEDL

-292 KEFLIKEKKIKKQ
+292 KERLIKEKKIKKQ

-325 WVRLD
+325 WVRLGEVMIERGQKKPD
-330 DICVYLQRGKSPIYS
+330 ENFSYIDIGSIDNKRNKLGECKILSPEKAPSRARKLVNIGDIIYS
-345 DIKKYPVVSQKCN
+345 TVRP
-358 QWSGFTLEPAKYL
+358 YL
-371 APEVLEKY
+371 LNTCII
-379 ADERYLKKHD
+379 DR
-389 ILINSTGLGT
+389 IINPKPIVSTGFAVIT
-399 VGRVCLFKTDSKYPI
+399 TNNIDINKYIFKVLLSPMFNDYANDRENAKGVAYPAI
-414 VVADSHVTVVRS
+414 ND
-426 TRLISE
+426 
-432 IYIKYFLSSPH
+432 
-443 IQDNIEDMCSGS
+443 
-455 TKQKELALN
+455 TKLKMA
-464 TIKNLLVA
+464 IIP

>member
-28 KVEDLLQAIKEEKEL
+28 KVEDLLQAIEEEKEL

-57 EITEDEI
+57 KITEEEI
-64 PFAIP
+64 PFEIP

-79 ITSIKGGKRI
+79 IVLINPRNKIDDDTEVSFI
-89 PVGKKLTTVNTGYKY
+89 PMNLIEAGYKNKY
-104 IRVADMKNGTVI
+104 CYEKRLWKNVKSDFTHI
-116 DTDIH
+116 
-121 YIDEEIYKKIS
+121 KKGDLGLA
-132 SYTISKNDVYITCAG
+132 KITPCFQNRKSAIFDDLINEYGAG
-147 TIGRI
+147 TTEINIIRK
-152 GIVPDFFDGA
+152 IVKDFSMKYLLWFVK
-162 NLTENADKIILYF
+162 TEYF
-175 INKLWLCYAL
+175 INGGVKSFTGTA
-185 NSEAIQNQIRNVTT
+185 
-199 KVGQPKLAIKR
+199 GQQR
-210 IENMIIPLPP
+210 INKDYLKMVLMPLPP

-235 ANIDELKASE
+235 ANIDELKANE

-271 LTEQLATDDKVEDL
+271 LTEQLATDDNVEDL

-292 KEFLIKEKKIKKQ
+292 KERLIKEKKIKKQ

-314 EIPFAIPENWK
+314 EIPFTIPENWK
-325 WVRLD
+325 WVRLGEISLLNIGLTFKPTEISNEGTIVLRSSNIKNGKID
-330 DICVYLQRGKSPIYS
+330 LSDIVRINKEIPVSKLAKKNDLLICVRNGSKKLVGKTAIIENDNFAFGAFMSICRS
-345 DIKKYPVVSQKCN
+345 KCY
-358 QWSGFTLEPAKYL
+358 KYL
-371 APEVLEKY
+371 Y
-379 ADERYLKKHD
+379 Y
-389 ILINSTGLGT
+389 
-399 VGRVCLFKTDSKYPI
+399 Y
-414 VVADSHVTVVRS
+414 
-426 TRLISE
+426 
-432 IYIKYFLSSPH
+432 LSSPLFRGNF
-443 IQDNIEDMCSGS
+443 DSV
-455 TKQKELALN
+455 TTT
-464 TIKNLLVA
+464 TINQITQTNLKNRIVP

>member
-79 ITSIKGGKRI
+79 IGKIIGGGTPKTTNLEYWQN
-89 PVGKKLTTVNTGYKY
+89 GKIAWITP
-104 IRVADMKNGTVI
+104 ADMKNIKGK
-116 DTDIH
+116 
-121 YIDEEIYKKIS
+121 YISCGKKNITLLGLEKSSAQLLPKGSILFSSRAPIGYVAIAREEVSTNQGFKS
-132 SYTISKNDVYITCAG
+132 
-147 TIGRI
+147 
-152 GIVPDFFDGA
+152 IVPFSL
-162 NLTENADKIILYF
+162 NLSLYLYYVLLGMVDIIKKLGTGTTFKEVSGSVVEKIL
-175 INKLWLCYAL
+175 
-185 NSEAIQNQIRNVTT
+185 V
-199 KVGQPKLAIKR
+199 
-210 IENMIIPLPP
+210 PLPP

-235 ANIDELKASE
+235 ANIDELKANE
-245 EKLSILQKNFPDKLK
+245 EKLSILQKNFPDRLK

-271 LTEQLATDDKVEDL
+271 LTEQLATDDNVEDL

-292 KEFLIKEKKIKKQ
+292 KERLIKEKKIKKQ
-305 KPLPEITED
+305 KPLPEITEE
-314 EIPFAIPENWK
+314 EIPFTIPENWK
-325 WVRLD
+325 WVRLGKVIELISGRD
-330 DICVYLQRGKSPIYS
+330 LTKDKYNNNYEGIPYITGASNFNNNNLIIDRWTDKATSIAVKNDILLTCKGTIGEIIVLKEDKVHIARQIMAIRLLYGNFDYIKWYIISQIDKLKSMGKSIIPGIS
-345 DIKKYPVVSQKCN
+345 REIILN
-358 QWSGFTLEPAKYL
+358 YL
-371 APEVLEKY
+371 IP
-379 ADERYLKKHD
+379 
-389 ILINSTGLGT
+389 
-399 VGRVCLFKTDSKYPI
+399 
-414 VVADSHVTVVRS
+414 
-426 TRLISE
+426 
-432 IYIKYFLSSPH
+432 
-443 IQDNIEDMCSGS
+443 
-455 TKQKELALN
+455 
-464 TIKNLLVA
+464 

>member
-28 KVEDLLQAIKEEKEL
+28 KVEDLLQAIEEEKEL

-79 ITSIKGGKRI
+79 VMIERGQKKPDENFSYIDIGSIDNKKNKLGECKILSPEKAPSRARKLVNIGDIIYSTVRPYLLNTCIIDRIINPKPIVSTGFAVITTNNIDI
-89 PVGKKLTTVNTGYKY
+89 NKY
-104 IRVADMKNGTVI
+104 IFKVLLSPMF
-116 DTDIH
+116 
-121 YIDEEIYKKIS
+121 
-132 SYTISKNDVYITCAG
+132 NDY
-147 TIGRI
+147 
-152 GIVPDFFDGA
+152 A
-162 NLTENADKIILYF
+162 NDRENAKGVAYPA
-175 INKLWLCYAL
+175 INDTKLKMA
-185 NSEAIQNQIRNVTT
+185 
-199 KVGQPKLAIKR
+199 
-210 IENMIIPLPP
+210 IIPLPP

-235 ANIDELKASE
+235 ANIDELKANE

-271 LTEQLATDDKVEDL
+271 LTEQLATDDNVEDL

-292 KEFLIKEKKIKKQ
+292 KERLIKEKKIKKQ

-325 WVRLD
+325 WVRLGELGD
-330 DICVYLQRGKSPIYS
+330 YKKGPFGSALTKSMFI
-345 DIKKYPVVSQKCN
+345 
-358 QWSGFTLEPAKYL
+358 
-371 APEVLEKY
+371 
-379 ADERYLKKHD
+379 
-389 ILINSTGLGT
+389 
-399 VGRVCLFKTDSKYPI
+399 
-414 VVADSHVTVVRS
+414 ADSHEAVKVYEQKNAIKKDWKLGNYFIDKKYYEEKMKGFTVLNGD
-426 TRLISE
+426 LIVSCAGTIGEQYFIPSE
-432 IYIKYFLSSPH
+432 ARIGIINQALMRIRIYKPINKRFYSILFNYVIKLSS
-443 IQDNIEDMCSGS
+443 IRLKGS
-455 TKQKELALN
+455 A
-464 TIKNLLVA
+464 IKNILPFEVLKNIVVP